1 MAWMVTGIAELLQK
15 KIVCGRIACGPCDEP
30 AHVSD
35 LVPFSHPARGAVPA
49 IASEATRFI
58 SFSPLRAR

>member
-1 MAWMVTGIAELLQK
+1 MARMVTGIAELLQR
-15 KIVCGRIACGPCDEP
+15 KIGCGRVAGRPCGEP
-30 AHVSD
+30 AKSSD

-49 IASEATRFI
+49 LASKATRFI